1 MTEARII
8 PPTQYQEIRYI
19 ESGSAQRVKL
29 RSHTS
34 LGDFLPAE
42 TWKNRQPGKWLLAQ
56 PLKLFHLVCIKF
68 AD

>member
-19 ESGSAQRVKL
+19 ESGSAERVKP
-29 RSHTS
+29 RPHKPKRFS
-34 LGDFLPAE
+34 PAE

-56 PLKLFHLVCIKF
+56 PLKLVHLVCIKF